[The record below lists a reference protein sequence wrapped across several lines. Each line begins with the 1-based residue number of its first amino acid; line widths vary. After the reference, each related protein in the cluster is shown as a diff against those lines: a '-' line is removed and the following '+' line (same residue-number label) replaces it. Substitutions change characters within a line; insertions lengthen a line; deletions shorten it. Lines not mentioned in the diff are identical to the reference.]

1 MGQGREDRALQSFL
15 VVGGAGGV
23 GAAVVDR
30 LVSRG
35 CAIEVTVLEAADA
48 AWIQSRYQGRVKA
61 HIVDLSDADATRERI
76 GTIIGAMP
84 SLDAVIL
91 CAAVSPCGPAE
102 LNPLEIYRRAF
113 EINCVSAVSI
123 YQAAMPALRKSAGR
137 IVFLSSI
144 AGKAAFPFLSAY
156 VATKFALEG
165 LCDSMRREAGP
176 QGVKIIAIQPGAI
189 RTSLVQQQI
198 VDVNRSYAALGEEEQ
213 RRYGHF
219 YQSFLKIAGANM
231 AETASSPEQI
241 AAVVIE
247 ALDAEEPATRYA
259 AGADAG
265 PVLEMA
271 RTLPDRQIDE
281 MFARMFSS

>member
-1 MGQGREDRALQSFL
+1 
-15 VVGGAGGV
+15 
-23 GAAVVDR
+23 
-30 LVSRG
+30 
-35 CAIEVTVLEAADA
+35 
-48 AWIQSRYQGRVKA
+48 
-61 HIVDLSDADATRERI
+61 
-76 GTIIGAMP
+76 
-84 SLDAVIL
+84 
-91 CAAVSPCGPAE
+91 
-102 LNPLEIYRRAF
+102 
-113 EINCVSAVSI
+113 
-123 YQAAMPALRKSAGR
+123 
-137 IVFLSSI
+137 VFLSSV

-189 RTSLVQQQI
+189 RTNLIQQQI
-198 VDVNRSYAALGEEEQ
+198 ADVSRSYATLGEEEH

-219 YQSFLKIAGANM
+219 YQGFLKTADVSM

-265 PVLEMA
+265 PVLEMT
-271 RTLPDRQIDE
+271 RTSSDRQIDA
-281 MFARMFSS
+281 MFAQMFSV